1 MLLLLLSKAND
12 PGVACRRRRHA
23 AVGRGVDGGDWQSS
37 DTRCIECKVMPS
49 FSFDSMRYRRGV
61 EPMQCSSIGAA
72 IAVAF

>member
-1 MLLLLLSKAND
+1 MLLLLSKAND
-12 PGVACRRRRHA
+12 PGVAWRA
-23 AVGRGVDGGDWQSS
+23 AVGRGVDGG